1 MLFGD
6 LKLAV
11 IDGERGTETSKQMIE
26 KTLKAGRHYYSSGF
40 FLWRLVLRAK
50 VTIDG
55 TDKLTRM
62 SAKISEIGSEVHGC
76 IEQ

>member
-1 MLFGD
+1 MPFGD

-11 IDGERGTETSKQMIE
+11 IDGEQGTQISKQMVE
-26 KTLKAGRHYYSSGF
+26 KTLKAGWHHYPSGF

-50 VTIDG
+50 VVVDEF
-55 TDKLTRM
+55 DKPLRTP
-62 SAKISEIGSEVHGC
+62 AKISKMGSEAHRC